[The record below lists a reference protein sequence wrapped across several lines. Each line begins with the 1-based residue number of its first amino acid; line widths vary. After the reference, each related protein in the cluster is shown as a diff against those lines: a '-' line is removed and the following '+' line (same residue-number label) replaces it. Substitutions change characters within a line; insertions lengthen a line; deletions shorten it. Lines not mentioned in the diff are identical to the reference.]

1 MKVLWIGAGGA
12 LGSVARYLLAS
23 ALQRLAPAGFA
34 LGTFA
39 VNLLG
44 SFAMGFVVALALAR
58 GRFDSDARVIV
69 TAGLLGGFTTYSSF
83 NQEALELLEARA
95 FGLLALHVGATVAG
109 CLAAGWLGTL
119 AARRLAAG

>member
-1 MKVLWIGAGGA
+1 MKLLWIAAGGA
-12 LGSVARYLLAS
+12 LGSVARHLFAS

-58 GRFDSDARVIV
+58 GRFDSDLRVIV

-95 FGLLALHVGATVAG
+95 YGLLALHLCATVAG

>member
-1 MKVLWIGAGGA
+1 MKLLWIGAGGA